1 MPFLN
6 QYSQRTETS
15 FHPVEKQSLSS
26 SPSNTLTSVD
36 KALEVCEVLSG
47 SPRGLSL
54 SELARAVRQPPSTVH
69 RLLGLLKRR
78 GYVRQDDE
86 TQRYGLTLKMLDL
99 SFRALGR
106 SEVRLHAYPVMRGYV
121 LKTAYRGF
129 IAIPAA
135 GEVTYLWSTGPDE
148 IAMHTSYG
156 KEMPGH
162 CAMYFS
168 PRQATRRLS
177 CLRLVTQADVAGAET
192 TLVRLG
198 PPPVEPDAMQRLF
211 CTCAPVHDYT
221 GREVARVGVFGHGP
235 DDKPILNEHHKGA
248 WDLARRISIRL
259 GYFPPPALESVS

>member
-1 MPFLN
+1 M
-6 QYSQRTETS
+6 TS
-15 FHPVEKQSLSS
+15 I
-26 SPSNTLTSVD
+26 D

-47 SPRGLSL
+47 SPRGMSL
-54 SELARAVRQPPSTVH
+54 SEVARALRQPPSTVH

-106 SEVRLHAYPVMRGYV
+106 SEVRLHAYAIMRSYV
-121 LKTAYRGF
+121 LRTPYRGF

-177 CLRLVTQADVAGAET
+177 CLRLVKPEDVAAAEAT
-192 TLVRLG
+192 VVRLG
-198 PPPVEPDAMQRLF
+198 PPPVEPDALQRLF
-211 CTCAPVHDYT
+211 CTCAPVFDYSS
-221 GREVARVGVFGHGP
+221 REVARVGVFGHGAS
-235 DDKPILNEHHKGA
+235 DGPILNEHHKGA
-248 WDLARRISIRL
+248 WDLARRISMRL
-259 GYFPPPALESVS
+259 GHFPPPALESAS